1 MRATASSSSDRTAP
15 SGTTAAA
22 VAGWTALALGVAAL
36 VAWGAMLG
44 TGWSPFATDDASLER
59 DLRRAWLLM
68 GGHAGGVTP
77 GELTDDPAR
86 LERARTILDD
96 ALARAPRNPRAHLY
110 SGLHHLAAGDLDRA
124 REAVD
129 KSRDLDPSSVQT
141 HLVLGVLHTRAKDYA
156 AAEAVLRDAVELDP
170 DSVSAWNNLGQL
182 LWIMGREEE
191 SLEAYREK
199 LAAEKRLGISP
210 GATPRASS
218 LD

>member
-1 MRATASSSSDRTAP
+1 MSLPDRSSTSRTA
-15 SGTTAAA
+15 AM
-22 VAGWTALALGVAAL
+22 AGWTTLALGVLAL
-36 VAWGAMLG
+36 VIWGAMLE
-44 TGWSPFATDDASLER
+44 TGWSPFEGDADADPSSPTER

-68 GGHAGGVTP
+68 GGHAGGVTL
-77 GELTDDPAR
+77 GELTEDPAR

-96 ALARAPRNPRAHLY
+96 VLERAPRDPRAHLY
-110 SGLHHLAAGDLDRA
+110 SGLHHLAQGDLDRA

-129 KSRDLDPSSVQT
+129 HSRDLDPSSLQT

-182 LWIMGREEE
+182 LWIMGREDE
-191 SLEAYREK
+191 SIAAYREK

-210 GATPRASS
+210 
-218 LD
+218 